1 MGKNSAAREARRARQ
16 EEDARESMI
25 KKGSAAIRA
34 QFANQ
39 FDEKYYDDAFENQ
52 KKVYATDFN
61 QQWESA
67 RKQLEA
73 ALMRAGIYD
82 SSAGIQRMDEAE
94 DTRARRETEYQSL
107 ARQQVEGRRQNVL
120 AAEDTVLAQLRSSGD
135 QASANAS
142 AAQQLNAQ
150 SKPIAF
156 SPLGAV
162 FTDLTAGLATQAEQE
177 RQGTNRYN
185 LGISTWGSPKRYT
198 SNVGG

>member
-1 MGKNSAAREARRARQ
+1 MGKNSAAREAKRARQ
-16 EEDARESMI
+16 QEEARESMI
-25 KKGSAAIRA
+25 KKGTAAIRA

-39 FDEKYYDDAFENQ
+39 FNEKYYDDAFENQ
-52 KKVYATDFN
+52 KKVYSTDFN

-73 ALMRAGIYD
+73 ALLRAGIYD
-82 SSAGIQRMDEAE
+82 SSAGIKRLDEAE
-94 DTRARRETEYQSL
+94 DTRARRESDYLSQ
-107 ARQQVEGRRQNVL
+107 ARAQVEGRRQNVL
-120 AAEDTVLAQLRSSGD
+120 AAEDTVLSQLRSSGD
-135 QASANAS
+135 QASANAA

-185 LGISTWGSPKRYT
+185 LGVSTLFNPRRYT
-198 SNVGG
+198 TNVGG